1 MESVKDSIQQRLD
14 KIRYNY
20 LLLFHPEKIKLSDEI
35 LVDGKKV
42 RGKELS
48 RKYSEQ
54 ITETEKLISELQ
66 NMENTSSD
74 NIKTANPKL
83 IEYQNKLV
91 DLSKKQEEIN
101 HEIEESKSKQER
113 QIYKDKAKLHE
124 KLGAKRFQKFVKK
137 FDKAKFKFIKR
148 IIKEDRML
156 KWSDRLAEYTAAK
169 KMKKAKTEAEKQEII
184 DNMRRG
190 KVLVRKQLKEER
202 SINYYQGVDK
212 RVENFYKY
220 ISRNKNIH
228 KNSLKMNGAL
238 LGVSVGLGIAGV
250 PILPFILGG
259 YQVLAGFK
267 NFQWMNA
274 QDDYLCSLEMRKKAS
289 EKKSLVG
296 IKKTYEENQDLISGI
311 QKGLSEGKDLY
322 SEQGLLDS
330 INTIEGLQQLKDRLM
345 SAKKSQ
351 DAIMDKP
358 KEEIT
363 IPEAVLDKMI
373 TPPENSIENTVA
385 KVAVRK

>member
-1 MESVKDSIQQRLD
+1 MESIKDSIQQRLD

-35 LVDGKKV
+35 IVNGKKV
-42 RGKELS
+42 SSSELL
-48 RKYSEQ
+48 RQYSEQ
-54 ITETEKLISELQ
+54 IKDVERIISKLQ
-66 NMENTSSD
+66 NMGNVAAD
-74 NIKTANPKL
+74 NIGTANQDL
-83 IEYQNKLV
+83 IEYQNSLAN
-91 DLSKKQEEIN
+91 LSMSRDELKRN
-101 HEIEESKSKQER
+101 IEESKSKQER

-156 KWSDRLAEYTAAK
+156 RWSDRLAEYTAAK

-238 LGVSVGLGIAGV
+238 LGVSIGLGIAGV

-267 NFQWMNA
+267 NFQCMNA
-274 QDDYLCSLEMRKKAS
+274 QDYYLCSLQMRKKAIV
-289 EKKSLVG
+289 KKSLKG
-296 IKKTYEENQDLISGI
+296 IKRTYEENQDLISGI

-330 INTIEGLQQLKDRLM
+330 INTIEGLQQLKDRLI

-363 IPEAVLDKMI
+363 IPEAELDKMI
-373 TPPENSIENTVA
+373 TPPENSIENTA
-385 KVAVRK
+385 TKVAMRK

>member
-1 MESVKDSIQQRLD
+1 MESIKDSIQQRLD

-35 LVDGKKV
+35 IVNGKKV
-42 RGKELS
+42 SSSELL
-48 RKYSEQ
+48 RQYSEQ
-54 ITETEKLISELQ
+54 IKDVERIISKLQ
-66 NMENTSSD
+66 NMGNVAAD
-74 NIKTANPKL
+74 NIGTANQDL
-83 IEYQNKLV
+83 IEYQNSLAN
-91 DLSKKQEEIN
+91 LSMSRDELKRN
-101 HEIEESKSKQER
+101 IEESKSKQER

-156 KWSDRLAEYTAAK
+156 KWSDRLAEYTATK

-184 DNMRRG
+184 DSMRRG
-190 KVLVRKQLKEER
+190 RVLVRKQLKEER

-238 LGVSVGLGIAGV
+238 LGVSIGLVIAGV

-267 NFQWMNA
+267 NFQCMNA
-274 QDDYLCSLEMRKKAS
+274 QDYYLCSLQMRKKAIV
-289 EKKSLVG
+289 KKSLVG
-296 IKKTYEENQDLISGI
+296 IKKAYEENQDLISGI

-385 KVAVRK
+385 KVAMRK

>member
-48 RKYSEQ
+48 RKYGEQ

-91 DLSKKQEEIN
+91 ELSKKQEEIN

-250 PILPFILGG
+250 PILPFILAG
-259 YQVLAGFK
+259 YQVIAGFK
-267 NFQWMNA
+267 NFQCMNA
-274 QDDYLCSLEMRKKAS
+274 QDYYLCSLQMRKKAIV
-289 EKKSLVG
+289 KKSLVG

-385 KVAVRK
+385 KVAMRK

>member
-91 DLSKKQEEIN
+91 ELSKKQEEIN

-124 KLGAKRFQKFVKK
+124 
-137 FDKAKFKFIKR
+137 
-148 IIKEDRML
+148 
-156 KWSDRLAEYTAAK
+156 S
-169 KMKKAKTEAEKQEII
+169 
-184 DNMRRG
+184 
-190 KVLVRKQLKEER
+190 
-202 SINYYQGVDK
+202 
-212 RVENFYKY
+212 
-220 ISRNKNIH
+220 
-228 KNSLKMNGAL
+228 
-238 LGVSVGLGIAGV
+238 
-250 PILPFILGG
+250 
-259 YQVLAGFK
+259 
-267 NFQWMNA
+267 
-274 QDDYLCSLEMRKKAS
+274 
-289 EKKSLVG
+289 
-296 IKKTYEENQDLISGI
+296 
-311 QKGLSEGKDLY
+311 
-322 SEQGLLDS
+322 
-330 INTIEGLQQLKDRLM
+330 
-345 SAKKSQ
+345 
-351 DAIMDKP
+351 
-358 KEEIT
+358 
-363 IPEAVLDKMI
+363 
-373 TPPENSIENTVA
+373 
-385 KVAVRK
+385 